1 MNFTEATK
9 RDAEEKFQQLDAG
22 TAPSPITP
30 PELDSFSQFEQKS
43 KKFHDR
49 IASQDMEVKRA
60 FDTITANK
68 NNRLAAEAAERKR
81 IADAEAAE
89 RRKAEAA
96 EKARLA
102 EIKRKEDEE
111 RYRRWE
117 REDRI
122 KKIVIISLI
131 AIGAIGIIL
140 GAIFGIRAIVKGA
153 EAKEYARYSEDNIV
167 ISIEDKV
174 EATKNSSYSDGYI
187 TAFKVKIKNN
197 SILDVTEIK
206 GEMKIYNASDK
217 LLITTI
223 CTFTGDMTAGEESI
237 FTLNIDNRQSDE
249 VVEFYYA
256 DCEDLK
262 VTFKLTEVIYED
274 NETREYSGD
283 PVTILA
289 LSVGSDG
296 VSTTE
301 KTYQEALS
309 LYNQGKYSEALP
321 KFQALGYYKESMNY
335 YSDCLEK
342 VEEAETESAYQSAI
356 KLMNNEKYAEA
367 IAAFVELY
375 YYKDSQAKVQEVV
388 ELGLA
393 KAAALADVGNYEGAY
408 NIASQLDNDIY
419 WTGVSSAKNMYSYA
433 KDYDYASAVYYG
445 LKKVIIAE
453 GIEEIP
459 SNYFAESAVETV
471 VLPTTIKHL
480 NTAAFKNC
488 KSLKSINFPEGLLII
503 NDQAFMGCNSLE
515 ITKLPSTLTKI
526 GDSAFRNCSG
536 LRGDIVIGNSVESI
550 GSKAFSSCVNLASVK
565 LGSSVTSI
573 GDNAFESCRNM
584 TSITIPS
591 SVSGIGSGAFSYCYK
606 LVEVVNNSGLTM
618 EVGSGQ
624 NGGIAQYAIE
634 VHSGSSKI
642 AKKDGYIF
650 YSYNG
655 SNYLVGY
662 EGESTSLILP
672 SRYNNGT
679 YEIIDYAF
687 YKMNSITSV
696 TISDYVTAIGG
707 HAFYYCENLQSVS
720 IGNSVTN
727 IGYAAFSDCRKMS
740 SLTIG
745 SSVAKIEGDAFRYCE
760 SLTSIRIP
768 ASVNRIEQYAFYG
781 CSALKNVTFAN
792 TSNWYAASSSSST
805 GGTALSNLANT
816 SNAASNLTSY
826 YASYYWNLKQ
836 S

>member
-89 RRKAEAA
+89 KRKAEAA

-111 RYRRWE
+111 RYRRWK

-131 AIGAIGIIL
+131 AI

-153 EAKEYARYSEDNIV
+153 EAKEYARYSGDNIV
-167 ISIEDKV
+167 ITIEDKV
-174 EATKNSSYSDGYI
+174 EATKNSSYFDGYI
-187 TAFKVKIKNN
+187 TAFKVKIKNK
-197 SILDVTEIK
+197 SILDVSEIK
-206 GEMKIYNASDK
+206 GEMKVYNASDK
-217 LLITTI
+217 LLINSI
-223 CTFTGDMTAGEESI
+223 CTFTGDMTAGEEST
-237 FTLNIDNRQSDE
+237 FTLNIDNRKSDE

-256 DCEDLK
+256 DCDDLK
-262 VTFKLTEVIYED
+262 VTFKLTEVTYGD
-274 NETREYSGD
+274 NETREYSEE
-283 PVTILA
+283 PVTILT

-296 VSTTE
+296 ISTTE

-309 LYNQGKYSEALP
+309 LYNQGKHAEALP
-321 KFQALGYYKESMNY
+321 KFEALGYYKESMNY

-356 KLMNNEKYAEA
+356 TLMNNEKYAEA
-367 IAAFVELY
+367 IATFVELY
-375 YYKDSQAKVQEVV
+375 YYKDSKAKVQEVV
-388 ELGLA
+388 EAGLA
-393 KAAALADVGNYEGAY
+393 KAEALADVGDYEGAY
-408 NIASQLDNDIY
+408 NIASQLDNGVY
-419 WTGVSSAKNMYSYA
+419 WTGVSSAKNRYSYA

-459 SNYFAESAVETV
+459 SNYFAELAVETV
-471 VLPTTIKHL
+471 VLPTTIKLL

-488 KSLKSINFPEGLLII
+488 KSLKSINLPEGLLII
-503 NDQAFMGCNSLE
+503 NDQAFMGCSSLE

-550 GSKAFSSCVNLASVK
+550 GSKAFASCEMASVK

-573 GDNAFESCRNM
+573 GDSAFESCCNM
-584 TSITIPS
+584 TSITIPA

-606 LVEVVNNSGLTM
+606 LVEVVNNSSLMLET
-618 EVGSGQ
+618 GSGQ

-634 VHSGSSKI
+634 VHSGSSKLV
-642 AKKDGYIF
+642 KTDGYIF
-650 YSYNG
+650 YTFEGN
-655 SNYLVGY
+655 NYLVGY
-662 EGESTSLILP
+662 EGTSTSLMLP
-672 SRYNNGT
+672 TRYNNGT
-679 YEIIDYAF
+679 YVIHDYAF
-687 YKMNSITSV
+687 YNQNSIISV
-696 TISDYVTAIGG
+696 AISDCVTKIGDK
-707 HAFYYCENLQSVS
+707 AFNHCDNLESVS

-727 IGYAAFSDCRKMS
+727 IGYGAFESCRKMS
-740 SLTIG
+740 NLTIG
-745 SSVAKIEGDAFRYCE
+745 SSVAKIEGDAFRYCK
-760 SLTSIRIP
+760 SLTSLRIP
-768 ASVNRIEQYAFYG
+768 ASVNRIEQYAFYD

-792 TSNWYAASSSSST
+792 TSNWYAARSSSST

-816 SNAASNLTSY
+816 SNAASNLTSH
-826 YASYYWNLKQ
+826 YASYYWNHKQ